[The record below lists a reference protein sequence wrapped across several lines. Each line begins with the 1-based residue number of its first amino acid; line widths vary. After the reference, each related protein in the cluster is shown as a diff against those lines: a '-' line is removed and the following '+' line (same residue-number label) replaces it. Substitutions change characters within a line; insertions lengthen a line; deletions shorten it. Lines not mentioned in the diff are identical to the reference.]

1 MSYNT
6 PTKDA
11 QKLMQEFDKRRKS
24 LTLKD
29 LEELPIAISPNPGRA
44 RNPFDR
50 SKGGALV
57 DKYLAH
63 SQVYWPAKVL
73 TAPPENTTSG
83 FDLIRMKPFAGVN
96 FATQDYMGLSNHPQ
110 AKQAAIDAI
119 KKYGTHSGGSPLF
132 FGRHA
137 LYEDCVRTMEEALS
151 PLFKPAHVNIF
162 STGWLAG
169 HASIKGKMT
178 SFIFFKFSIEISI

>member
-1 MSYNT
+1 MSYKT
-6 PTKDA
+6 STEEAK
-11 QKLMQEFDKRRKS
+11 KLMDEFDERGKK

-50 SKGGALV
+50 SKPGQIV
-57 DKYLAH
+57 DKYLSH
-63 SQVYWPAKVL
+63 SRVYWPAKVL

-83 FDLIRMKPFAGVN
+83 YDLIRMKPFAGVN
-96 FATQDYMGLSNHPQ
+96 LATQDYTGLSNHPQ
-110 AKQAAIDAI
+110 SKQAAIDAI
-119 KKYGTHSGGSPLF
+119 KKFGTHSGGSPLF

-137 LYEDCVRTMEEALS
+137 LYEDCVKTMEQALT
-151 PLFKPAHVNIF
+151 PLFKPAYVNIF

-169 HASIKGKMT
+169 HASVKGKMT
-178 SFIFFKFSIEISI
+178 SFFI